1 MKKSILLSVA
11 VLLAATL
18 SAENVININLADYQ
32 LTDANSTAVLAD
44 NELTVSYD
52 LGAWGASGV
61 EFALDNLA
69 DITNIGFDFK
79 GDASVETWVSFFPY
93 LKDAA
98 GNRFVSTAAD
108 LNISTWMSEW
118 STKKYMPADALWT
131 TATPQL
137 PYVAIGFLANPG
149 EPTAATFAIRNVQVF
164 TEGVESA
171 LTNTQADTKATK
183 VIENGQ
189 VYILRDGVRYNLL
202 GAVEQ

>member
-1 MKKSILLSVA
+1 MKKSLLLSVA

-32 LTDANSTAVLAD
+32 LTDANSTAVLTD
-44 NELTVSYD
+44 DVLTVSYD

-61 EFALDNLA
+61 EFALDNLS

-98 GNRFVSTAAD
+98 GTRFVSTAAD
-108 LNISTWMSEW
+108 LNISTWMSQW
-118 STKKYMPADALWT
+118 STQKYMPADALWA

-149 EPTAATFAIRNVQVF
+149 EPTAATFAIRNVRVF
-164 TEGVESA
+164 TDGTGSA
-171 LTNTQADTKATK
+171 LTNTQVPTKAIK
-183 VIENGQ
+183 IIENGQ
-189 VYILRDGVRYNLL
+189 VYIFRDGVRYNLL

>member
-32 LTDANSTAVLAD
+32 LTDANSTAVLSGD
-44 NELTVSYD
+44 SLTVSYD

-61 EFALDNLA
+61 EFALDNL
-69 DITNIGFDFK
+69 DNITNIGFDFK

-98 GNRFVSTAAD
+98 GTRFYSAD
-108 LNISTWMSEW
+108 ANLNISTWMSEW
-118 STKKYMPADALWT
+118 STKKYMPETPLWVE
-131 TATPQL
+131 ATPQM
-137 PYVAIGFLANPG
+137 PYVAIGFLANPQN
-149 EPTAATFAIRNVQVF
+149 PTAATFTIRNVQVF
-164 TEGVESA
+164 TDGTGSA
-171 LTNTQADTKATK
+171 LTNTQVTAKATK
-183 VIENGQ
+183 IIENGQ